1 MKQRKKFEET
11 SRISEERL
19 KQALEAESKIVEL
32 KTAMHRLE
40 EKFSDIET
48 ENQVLRQQG
57 LLQTPAKKLS
67 ERPPIP
73 PTQSLENGHHPNDE
87 NKANEPQSATPVKMY
102 GTESDSKFRRS
113 HIERQHENIDALIN
127 CVTNNIGFS
136 HGKPVAA
143 LTIYRCLLHWKSF
156 EAERT
161 SVFDRLI
168 QMIGSAIE
176 NEENNEHMADRK
188 SVV

>member
-1 MKQRKKFEET
+1 MCFQRLGCASSVTFC
-11 SRISEERL
+11 SY
-19 KQALEAESKIVEL
+19 AEHQLCNLNFLS
-32 KTAMHRLE
+32 M
-40 EKFSDIET
+40 F
-48 ENQVLRQQG
+48 
-57 LLQTPAKKLS
+57 LLQ
-67 ERPPIP
+67 
-73 PTQSLENGHHPNDE
+73 
-87 NKANEPQSATPVKMY
+87 
-102 GTESDSKFRRS
+102 
-113 HIERQHENIDALIN
+113 ENIDALIN

-176 NEENNEHMADRK
+176 VTGYIMI
-188 SVV
+188 VVP

>member
-1 MKQRKKFEET
+1 MF
-11 SRISEERL
+11 
-19 KQALEAESKIVEL
+19 
-32 KTAMHRLE
+32 
-40 EKFSDIET
+40 
-48 ENQVLRQQG
+48 
-57 LLQTPAKKLS
+57 LLQ
-67 ERPPIP
+67 
-73 PTQSLENGHHPNDE
+73 
-87 NKANEPQSATPVKMY
+87 
-102 GTESDSKFRRS
+102 
-113 HIERQHENIDALIN
+113 ENIDALIN

-176 NEENNEHMADRK
+176 VTGYIMI
-188 SVV
+188 VVP